1 MYSNAVLFWVQIGS
15 ILGYIGAIF
24 LLYRLLVAQ
33 KDATIETLKE
43 KNDLLQG
50 QLDIA
55 ESNSPAVLAE
65 RLDKRVQMME
75 GELTRLSADQDES
88 KEEILGKERTL
99 NALRRQMAD
108 MIREHERLVSSVLAA
123 MTPVSKDMKATT
135 EGLGSGDRGAVL
147 EYFASK
153 AKEIQAIESINEHI
167 GKSVSFVQKKL
178 EELRPLYE

>member
-1 MYSNAVLFWVQIGS
+1 MSNTVLFITQIGS
-15 ILGYIGAIF
+15 ILGYIAALF
-24 LLYRLLVAQ
+24 YLYKLLVAQ

-43 KNDLLQG
+43 KNDLLQK

-55 ESNSPAVLAE
+55 ESNSPAVLAQ

-99 NALRRQMAD
+99 NALKRQMAD
-108 MIREHERLVSSVLAA
+108 MIQEHERLVSSVLAA
-123 MTPVSKDMKATT
+123 ITPVSKEMKAKM
-135 EGLGSGDRGAVL
+135 ERLRSGDRRAL
-147 EYFASK
+147 FEYVANR
-153 AKEIQAIESINEHI
+153 AREIETIGSINEHI
-167 GKSVSFVQKKL
+167 GSSVSFVQKKI